1 MFLPVR
7 LGVLGIPIFSEISE
21 LEFENFRSMSKY
33 LADKKIAAQYSNHTV
48 DSERDR
54 EISMVIKKERELR
67 ENAKLLEVRS
77 CMSKEQLRANNI
89 A

>member
-33 LADKKIAAQYSNHTV
+33 LADKIVAQYSNYTV
-48 DSERDR
+48 DSERER